1 MERVGDNAFGGSPRA
16 CRSESTLLPAPTFH
30 LLFVWLVLLL
40 LLFFVFVFCQLLAR
54 QSSAV
59 QAGSPTVLLLLIA
72 LPSHHLTQCLAISWD
87 HTTSPRPLTHGM

>member
-1 MERVGDNAFGGSPRA
+1 MPLVVPLVLVDLNPL
-16 CRSESTLLPAPTFH
+16 CPPATFH

-40 LLFFVFVFCQLLAR
+40 LLFLFVFVFCRLLAR

-87 HTTSPRPLTHGM
+87 HTTSPCPLTHGM